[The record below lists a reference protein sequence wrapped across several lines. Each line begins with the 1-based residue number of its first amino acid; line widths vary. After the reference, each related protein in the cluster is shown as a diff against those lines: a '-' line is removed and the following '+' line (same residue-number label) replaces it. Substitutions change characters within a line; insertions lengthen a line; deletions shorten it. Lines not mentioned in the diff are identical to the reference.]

1 VSRKGHPT
9 DSRMPLIS
17 LTAAGIE
24 MIRKLAPIAWERQKR
39 PLSGLSQQEA
49 FRVIEILERNANDLL
64 INP

>member
-17 LTAAGIE
+17 LTATGVE

-39 PLSGLSQQEA
+39 LLSGLSQ
-49 FRVIEILERNANDLL
+49 RRSGLL
-64 INP
+64 KSSSETPTIF